1 MVEEAVVDKKGR
13 IVIPVHLRKGLG
25 LREGAKVKLTLED
38 GKIFIM
44 RQVTPEEFI
53 HEMEG
58 CVKEGSQIPRIN
70 PLELK
75 RIWGKQ

>member
-13 IVIPVHLRKGLG
+13 IVIPVHLRQG
-25 LREGAKVKLTLED
+25 LRLHGGAKVKLTVED
-38 GKIFIM
+38 GKILIM

-53 HEMEG
+53 REMEG
-58 CVKEGSQIPRIN
+58 CVKDDSHVPKTN

-75 RIWGKQ
+75 KMWEK